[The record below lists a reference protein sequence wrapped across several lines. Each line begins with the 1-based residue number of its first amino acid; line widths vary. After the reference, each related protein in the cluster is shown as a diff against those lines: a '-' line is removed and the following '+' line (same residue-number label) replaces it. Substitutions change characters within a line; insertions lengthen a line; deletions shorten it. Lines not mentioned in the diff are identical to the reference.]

1 MIDLGKNMN
10 IKWPNGRCWVQFLTV
25 FISRGISK
33 LADLSLLPGHP
44 FSVHRS
50 ILISIT
56 ITSIYASS
64 RKIEYS

>member
-33 LADLSLLPGHP
+33 LAYLSLLPGHP

-56 ITSIYASS
+56 ITSIYTSS